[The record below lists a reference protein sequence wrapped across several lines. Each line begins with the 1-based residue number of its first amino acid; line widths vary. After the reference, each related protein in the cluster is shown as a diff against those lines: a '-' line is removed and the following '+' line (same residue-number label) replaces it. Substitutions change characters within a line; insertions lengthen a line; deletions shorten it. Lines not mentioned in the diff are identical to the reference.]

1 MKSNNY
7 QLLTVTALELETK
20 VREDF
25 TITKKLIS
33 NENGTQ
39 MIITDGQLIYHMV
52 LELRLDIS
60 SLRFRSQFQPVEGK
74 ALVEAFSE
82 IVKSSRTFVSRLY
95 SGHRLADY
103 GGFFPT

>member
-33 NENGTQ
+33 IENGTQ
-39 MIITDGQLIYHMV
+39 MIITDGQL
-52 LELRLDIS
+52 
-60 SLRFRSQFQPVEGK
+60 
-74 ALVEAFSE
+74 
-82 IVKSSRTFVSRLY
+82 
-95 SGHRLADY
+95 
-103 GGFFPT
+103 

>member
-1 MKSNNY
+1 MARIEMGGDTQLATLWQPGLSAIVARSLVLKSNNY

-39 MIITDGQLIYHMV
+39 MIITDGQH
-52 LELRLDIS
+52 
-60 SLRFRSQFQPVEGK
+60 
-74 ALVEAFSE
+74 
-82 IVKSSRTFVSRLY
+82 
-95 SGHRLADY
+95 
-103 GGFFPT
+103 